1 MSKRRRS
8 AAEWHTLL
16 TEFESSGQSV
26 AEFCGDRDLNENYF
40 VKRRGQ
46 WRKGL
51 VTPFVATKISV
62 NSAPITIQFQDVSI
76 RCSADT
82 SPGWLAH
89 LVAALRR

>member
-16 TEFESSGQSV
+16 TEFESSDLPV
-26 AEFCGDRDLNENYF
+26 AEFCRDRDLNEKYF

-46 WRKGL
+46 RRKGL
-51 VTPFVATKISV
+51 ATPFVAAKLRVS
-62 NSAPITIQFQDVSI
+62 PITIQFQDVSI
-76 RCSADT
+76 RCSAET
-82 SPGWLAH
+82 SPGWLAN

>member
-16 TEFESSGQSV
+16 TEFESSDQAV
-26 AEFCGDRDLNENYF
+26 AEFCNDRDLNENYF
-40 VKRRGQ
+40 IKRRGQ

-51 VTPFVATKISV
+51 ATPFVTAKISV

-76 RCSADT
+76 RCSAET

-89 LVAALRR
+89 LVSALRR

>member
-8 AAEWHTLL
+8 TGEWQALL
-16 TEFESSGQSV
+16 TEFESSDQAV
-26 AEFCGDRDLNENYF
+26 AEFCNDRDLNENYF
-40 VKRRGQ
+40 IKRRGQ

-51 VTPFVATKISV
+51 ATPFVATRISV

-76 RCSADT
+76 RCSAET
-82 SPGWLAH
+82 SPVWLAH

>member
-16 TEFESSGQSV
+16 TEFESSDQPV
-26 AEFCGDRDLNENYF
+26 AEFCDDRNINQNYF
-40 VKRRGQ
+40 MKRRGK

-51 VTPFVATKISV
+51 ATPFVAAKISV
-62 NSAPITIQFQDVSI
+62 NSTPITIQFQDVNI
-76 RCSADT
+76 RCSAQT
-82 SPGWLAH
+82 SPVWLAN

>member
-16 TEFESSGQSV
+16 TEFESSDQPI
-26 AEFCGDRDLNENYF
+26 AEFCNDRDLNENYF
-40 VKRRGQ
+40 IKRRGQ

-51 VTPFVATKISV
+51 ATPFVTAKISV
-62 NSAPITIQFQDVSI
+62 NSAPVTIQFQDVSI
-76 RCSADT
+76 RCSAQT
-82 SPGWLAH
+82 SPVWLAH